1 TRTSCRGSSPSS
13 TPRTPSIR
21 RWHSPSVAAVK
32 FLCPLA
38 SRGSDHHEGETMTLL
53 NDVLVWT
60 TACAYDH
67 LIPGR
72 GVGVLLDDGSQAAL
86 FRLDDGSVHA
96 IGNLDPF
103 SGASVMSRGIVG
115 DRAGRVVVQS
125 PILKQAFALDDGC
138 CLDDPR
144 ISV

>member
-1 TRTSCRGSSPSS
+1 
-13 TPRTPSIR
+13 
-21 RWHSPSVAAVK
+21 
-32 FLCPLA
+32 
-38 SRGSDHHEGETMTLL
+38 MTLL
-53 NDVLVWT
+53 NDIQVWT
-60 TACAYDH
+60 TACSYDH

-86 FRLDDGSVHA
+86 FRLGDGSVHA

-103 SGASVMSRGIVG
+103 CGAAVMSRGIVG
-115 DRAGRVVVQS
+115 DRGGRPAVQS

-144 ISV
+144 MSVPVYQVRITADGEIQIARTTSE

>member
-1 TRTSCRGSSPSS
+1 
-13 TPRTPSIR
+13 
-21 RWHSPSVAAVK
+21 V
-32 FLCPLA
+32 
-38 SRGSDHHEGETMTLL
+38 TLV
-53 NDVLVWT
+53 NDIAVWT

-115 DRAGRVVVQS
+115 DRGGRAAVQS

-144 ISV
+144 ISVPVYQVRVTGDGQIQIARLAAD

>member
-1 TRTSCRGSSPSS
+1 MP
-13 TPRTPSIR
+13 
-21 RWHSPSVAAVK
+21 VAK
-32 FLCPLA
+32 CLCPLA
-38 SRGSDHHEGETMTLL
+38 CRGSARHEGATVTLAKAIQ
-53 NDVLVWT
+53 VWT

-96 IGNLDPF
+96 VGNLDPF
-103 SGASVMSRGIVG
+103 SGAAVMSRGIVG
-115 DRAGRVVVQS
+115 DRGGRAAVQS
-125 PILKQAFALDDGC
+125 PILKQAFAFDDGC

-144 ISV
+144 MSVPVYQVRITPDGEIQIARPTTE